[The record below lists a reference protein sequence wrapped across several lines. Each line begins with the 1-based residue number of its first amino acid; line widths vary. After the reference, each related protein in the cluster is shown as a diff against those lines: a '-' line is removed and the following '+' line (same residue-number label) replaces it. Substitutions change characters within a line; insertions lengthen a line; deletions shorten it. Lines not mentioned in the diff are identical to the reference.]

1 MVRRMNAEEM
11 FEKLGFIQGYD
22 LKDVISYRLF
32 CKHKLYCKHELMV
45 EITFLIPDKR
55 YFITRN
61 KKYFDNSLIVFEP
74 KIHKAIHKQL
84 EELGWL
90 E

>member
-1 MVRRMNAEEM
+1 MKAEKM
-11 FEKLGFIQGYD
+11 FEELGFIQGYNV
-22 LKDVISYRLF
+22 KNVISYRLF
-32 CKHKLYCKHELMV
+32 IEYELMV
-45 EITFLIPDKR
+45 EITFLIPNKR

-74 KIHKAIHKQL
+74 RIHKAIHKQL

>member
-1 MVRRMNAEEM
+1 MTAKEM
-11 FEKLGFIQGYD
+11 FEKLGFIQGYEN
-22 LKDVISYRLF
+22 KAVISYRLF
-32 CKHKLYCKHELMV
+32 CKYELMA

-61 KKYFDNSLIVFEP
+61 KEYYDNSLIVFEP
-74 KIHKAIHKQL
+74 EIHKAIHKQL

-90 E
+90 EDGRL